1 MNTNFVRRVVL
12 FFLIGSAV
20 GVASGGCS
28 RVGDLVGTGTSTKY
42 NQLQEGMTTA
52 QVMAVMGQTT
62 SESFNGSR
70 TTTYTW
76 KNSDGSS
83 ITASFQ
89 EDRLVSKRRG
99 GDARRRQDARRLRR
113 LLP

>member
-1 MNTNFVRRVVL
+1 LLCEFYCRIWVWSALGASVAGCSLVGNLT
-12 FFLIGSAV
+12 GSA
-20 GVASGGCS
+20 
-28 RVGDLVGTGTSTKY
+28 TSSKY

-52 QVMAVMGQTT
+52 QAVALMGKAT

-76 KNSDGSS
+76 KSADGSR

-89 EDRLVSKRRG
+89 EDRLVGKTRG
-99 GDARRRQDARRLRR
+99 GSARRREDSRKLRR